1 MTTSFTEILPVSWTE
16 GFVANYFHLKNLVP
30 QHSES
35 CKSKKVHIKQIII
48 SSIIIIIIIIIIHI
62 VTIPAAANDVSCVDC
77 FISETL

>member
-1 MTTSFTEILPVSWTE
+1 MTTSFPEILPVRWTE
-16 GFVANYFHLKNLVP
+16 GFVANYFHFKNLVP

-48 SSIIIIIIIIIIHI
+48 SIIIIIIDI